1 MRLTAVLLFL
11 SAAGLAIA
19 QPTVGGVVNGA
30 SFDKKNPIGTGGLV
44 SIFGTNLA
52 AAPAGADTI
61 PLSTTLGGVT
71 VQFVNGS
78 KTIDAPLLYL
88 QSNQINAVVPWD
100 LLPGGVSAQVNVVV
114 TNKSGTSTAFP
125 VQASQFSPGVFSI
138 GNLAAVQNVDG
149 SLAQPAGSIPGRTT
163 HPAKVGSVVIIYAT
177 GLGPVT
183 PAVPDG
189 AIPPSGTTAN
199 TIHKPTVYFGGHS
212 AAIQFSG
219 LSPQFVGVYQLNVVV
234 PDIVPKDDVPLQI
247 SLGGIATSSSI
258 TVAVS
263 Q

>member
-11 SAAGLAIA
+11 AATGMAIA

-30 SFDKKNPIGTGGLV
+30 SFSKTNPIGTGGLV

-61 PLSTTLGGVT
+61 PLSTSLGGVT
-71 VQFVNGS
+71 VMFSNGS
-78 KTIDAPLLYL
+78 TSVEAPLLYL
-88 QSNQINAVVPWD
+88 QSNQINAVVPWE
-100 LLPGGVSAQVNVVV
+100 LLPGGVAADVNVVV
-114 TNKSGTSTAFP
+114 TNGG
-125 VQASQFSPGVFSI
+125 ASSQPFAVKAAQFSPGIFTI
-138 GNLAAVQNVDG
+138 GNLAAVQNTDG
-149 SLAQPAGSIPGRTT
+149 SLAQPAGSIPGRAT
-163 HPAKVGSVVIIYAT
+163 HPAKIGDVVIIYAT

-183 PAVPDG
+183 PNVSDG
-189 AIPPSGTTAN
+189 AIPPAGTTAH
-199 TIHKPTVYFGGHS
+199 TIHQPTVLFGGHS
-212 AAIQFSG
+212 AVIQFSG

-234 PDIVPKDDVPLQI
+234 PDIVPRDNVPLQL